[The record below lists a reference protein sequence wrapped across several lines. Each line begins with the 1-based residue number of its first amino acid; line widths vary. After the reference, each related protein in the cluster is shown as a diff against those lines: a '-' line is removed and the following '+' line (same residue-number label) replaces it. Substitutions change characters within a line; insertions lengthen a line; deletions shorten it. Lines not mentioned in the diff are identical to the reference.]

1 MTDYIEQ
8 RIEIVNAR
16 GLHARAAAKL
26 VKLVESFGGNELRVI
41 KDDMDVVGTSIMG
54 LLMLAAS
61 KGTFV
66 TLRASGDRAV
76 ELMAAVSVLIHR
88 KFGEEN

>member
-26 VKLVESFGGNELRVI
+26 VKLVELFDGSELRVI

-66 TLRASGDRAV
+66 TLRASGDRA
-76 ELMAAVSVLIHR
+76 EEMIAAVSDLINR